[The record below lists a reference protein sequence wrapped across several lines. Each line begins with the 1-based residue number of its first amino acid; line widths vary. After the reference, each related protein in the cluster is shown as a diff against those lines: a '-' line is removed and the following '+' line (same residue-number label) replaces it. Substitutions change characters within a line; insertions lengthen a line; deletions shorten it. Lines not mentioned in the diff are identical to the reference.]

1 MRAERD
7 VSGGVSE
14 EHRAEASVYERLA
27 KLLGLRSPLHS
38 EIDVI
43 KRLERGLPTTAVR
56 SLRAQAGIT
65 EEETYQLI
73 APRRTLERRES
84 ERHVLSPEE
93 ADKTVRIAR
102 VTARAQGVFGGKP
115 GYTGEWLRT
124 PLEAIGGRTPLQALA
139 SESGARAV
147 EELLIGI
154 EHGMFA

>member
-7 VSGGVSE
+7 VAPEVEG
-14 EHRAEASVYERLA
+14 RQAEASIYERLG
-27 KLLGLRSPLHS
+27 KLLGLKSSLHS

-43 KRLERGLPTTAVR
+43 ERLERGLPPAAVE
-56 SLRAQAGIT
+56 SLRSRAGLT
-65 EEETYQLI
+65 EEETYTLI

-84 ERHVLSPEE
+84 ERQALSPEE

-102 VTARAQGVFGGKP
+102 VTARAQGVFSGKP
-115 GYTGEWLRT
+115 DYTLEWLRT